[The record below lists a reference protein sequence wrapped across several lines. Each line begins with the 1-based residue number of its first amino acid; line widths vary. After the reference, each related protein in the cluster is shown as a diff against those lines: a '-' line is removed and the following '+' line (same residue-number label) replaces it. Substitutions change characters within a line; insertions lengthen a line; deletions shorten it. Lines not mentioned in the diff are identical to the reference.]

1 MSANSARMDER
12 TNGQTNG
19 CLEGQPIK
27 KHTNKNN
34 EPKPPQRKHVSANKR
49 GTRSTDPGQRKFTL
63 MIVKKV
69 YDTRTLGGRTAVLWT
84 TASFGAVDEF
94 HLMTA

>member
-1 MSANSARMDER
+1 MNANSARMEER
-12 TNGQTNG
+12 TNGQTNE
-19 CLEGQPIK
+19 CLEGQPNK

-34 EPKPPQRKHVSANKR
+34 EPKPPQRKHVSAIKR
-49 GTRSTDPGQRKFTL
+49 EKRSTDADQRKCTL

-84 TASFGAVDEF
+84 TAPFRCCG
-94 HLMTA
+94 